1 MLSLF
6 LLLAFSVQ
14 ADEFDYNSAWRD
26 VLDVE
31 VSDVDIPSSDDV
43 FQSPILPGT
52 IFDDSSGISV
62 MSLFPEDISSSLASY
77 KLDYYLFSQK
87 LTSQSSA
94 GKSDPFDWSSLSSPA
109 YSIVVPELTVPEA
122 IIDMTITQS
131 STYDGFLI
139 NQGDTVDV
147 NISGLKYELYL
158 EAYSSADDE
167 VPTVTEYKPARGEYG
182 GGRVYGVDS
191 VGVTRD
197 LTDYI
202 SNFSSGATGL
212 SSTRVINCEF
222 RVNSCPFNIKELIFT
237 AFVANVV
244 TSYGIQSSSFNENR
258 FWRARTGM
266 FNGDIRILT
275 VDTEGETVINIETNT
290 QNIET
295 NTKGIWDAIIDLPG
309 AIIDGIVGLFVPSEG
324 FWDEYY
330 ARYDLLFSENLGFL
344 YESFH
349 ILYDFYENIMSA
361 SSTMNI
367 VEVPYFSYDFSG
379 TTFEF
384 GGWEVNLV
392 PEGMEILQD
401 ICRSISSI
409 IMIIM
414 IVNFGIK
421 MYDKFLHL

>member
-52 IFDDSSGISV
+52 IFDDNSGISV

-77 KLDYYLFSQK
+77 ELDFYLSSQK
-87 LTSQSSA
+87 LTSQFSS
-94 GKSDPFDWSSLSSPA
+94 GKLDPFNWSSLSSPA
-109 YSIVVPELTVPEA
+109 YSIIVPELTIPEVKV
-122 IIDMTITQS
+122 DMTITQS

-147 NISGLKYELYL
+147 NISGLQYNLYL

-167 VPTVTEYKPARGEYG
+167 VPTVTEYKPARGEYVLYH
-182 GGRVYGVDS
+182 RIYGVDS
-191 VGVTRD
+191 VGVTRE

-202 SNFSSGATGL
+202 SNASSGATGL
-212 SSTRVINCEF
+212 SSNRVLNCEF
-222 RVNSCPFNIKELIFT
+222 RVNSCPFNIKELIITVFK
-237 AFVANVV
+237 AEVV
-244 TSYGIQSSSFNENR
+244 NTYGIQVSSFNENR

-266 FNGDIRILT
+266 LNGDIRILT

-309 AIIDGIVGLFVPSEG
+309 TIIDGIVGLFVPSEG

-330 ARYDLLFSENLGFL
+330 AKYDLLFFENLGFL

-349 ILYDFYENIMSA
+349 ILYDFYENIMAA

-367 VEVPYFSYDFSG
+367 VEVPY
-379 TTFEF
+379 T
-384 GGWEVNLV
+384 
-392 PEGMEILQD
+392 
-401 ICRSISSI
+401 
-409 IMIIM
+409 
-414 IVNFGIK
+414 
-421 MYDKFLHL
+421 